1 VSDDE
6 QVYGD
11 ERARALEATLVGL
24 ARQLL
29 ALEAEG
35 RLLGQA
41 GDLLRL
47 LGDVRSELF
56 HYMVRCTYDTP
67 EIADHRRIVAD
78 AVTGEAAD
86 WGAGDWH
93 PDDEDDAT

>member
-6 QVYGD
+6 QTYGD
-11 ERARALEATLVGL
+11 ERARALELQLADL
-24 ARQLL
+24 ARRLTALQGEGALL
-29 ALEAEG
+29 
-35 RLLGQA
+35 RHA
-41 GDLLRL
+41 GELLRL

-67 EIADHRRIVAD
+67 EIAEHRRIVAD
-78 AVTGEAAD
+78 ARGSEATD
-86 WGAGDWH
+86 WAPTDWT

>member
-1 VSDDE
+1 MSDDE

-11 ERARALEATLVGL
+11 ARRRALEAQLSAL
-24 ARQLL
+24 ARHLL
-29 ALEAEG
+29 TLEGEG

-47 LGDVRSELF
+47 LGEIRSELF

-67 EIADHRRIVAD
+67 EIAEHRRIVAD

-86 WGAGDWH
+86 WGPTDWT
-93 PDDEDDAT
+93 PDDEDDPS